1 MGHPGTDGCVPGP
14 AAGSDSYRGGAED
27 AEITQRITEGFLRV
41 FSASSASLR

>member
-14 AAGSDSYRGGAED
+14 AAGSDSYRGGAE
-27 AEITQRITEGFLRV
+27 ITQRITEGFLRV